1 MPKWCRTATQVRRA
15 LRRAVDAQTDLVV
28 TTGGTG
34 IDAHGRDAGDDA
46 GPSSTREVP
55 GIAEAIRAYGV
66 AKGIPTAA
74 LSRGLAG
81 QAGRT
86 LIVNL
91 PGSPGG
97 VKDGLAVLTPIARA
111 CPRPD
116 PRRSDHARP
125 DDEEHVLTRGWPVRL
140 SAGAVALRPLTRRDA
155 ARWAQLRRRNLA
167 WLAEWEA
174 TQPPRPALSA
184 RATAR

>member
-1 MPKWCRTATQVRRA
+1 MLSGRSALVLSVSNRAAAGVYDDTTGPRIVQALELMGFGEVDAEVVPDGDEVRRA

-34 IDAHGRDAGDDA
+34 MTPTDETPEMTRAVI
-46 GPSSTREVP
+46 TREVP

-81 QAGRT
+81 QAGGT

-97 VKDGLAVLTPIARA
+97 VKDGLAVLTPILEHALEQIRG
-111 CPRPD
+111 
-116 PRRSDHARP
+116 SDHARP
-125 DDEEHVLTRGWPVRL
+125 DDEDT
-140 SAGAVALRPLTRRDA
+140 S
-155 ARWAQLRRRNLA
+155 
-167 WLAEWEA
+167 
-174 TQPPRPALSA
+174 
-184 RATAR
+184 